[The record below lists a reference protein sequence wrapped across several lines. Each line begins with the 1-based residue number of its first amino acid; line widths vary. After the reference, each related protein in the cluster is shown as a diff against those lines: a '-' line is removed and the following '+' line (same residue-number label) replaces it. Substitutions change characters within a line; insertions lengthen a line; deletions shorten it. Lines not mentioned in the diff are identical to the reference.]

1 MVLSREK
8 RLALEHLGKDA
19 PRAPDVHL
27 DVVLLPREHDF
38 GCSVVS
44 RRDVA
49 RHLGVLYTCETEV
62 ADLEIAVLVDEDVAG
77 LEIAV
82 HHTSRVDVFQPTL
95 LESASILAHFGGPGR
110 GGGGPLATH
119 QNLVEKVL
127 DKLLLERPRGQQ
139 TVEIGSQQLG
149 DEVTE
154 LVSVW

>member
-95 LESASILAHFGGPGR
+95 LESASILAHFCHLFT
-110 GGGGPLATH
+110 GGGGGFCHAPKSGR
-119 QNLVEKVL
+119 ES
-127 DKLLLERPRGQQ
+127 
-139 TVEIGSQQLG
+139 IG
-149 DEVTE
+149 
-154 LVSVW
+154 